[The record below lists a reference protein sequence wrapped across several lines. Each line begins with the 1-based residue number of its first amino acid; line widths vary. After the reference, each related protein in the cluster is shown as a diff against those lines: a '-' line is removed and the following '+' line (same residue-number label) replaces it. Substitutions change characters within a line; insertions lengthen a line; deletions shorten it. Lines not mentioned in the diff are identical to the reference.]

1 MSDDI
6 EQPRRGYNTED
17 IAALGDEPSAPEP
30 RRRRRRW
37 PWVVLATLVIGPL
50 VIFSLWAWLSLSY
63 TYSTG
68 ERAGFIQK
76 FSEKGW
82 ICKTWEGELALVN
95 LPGTMQEIFY
105 FTVRDDAVADEIL
118 DLMRTHD
125 GRIALTYEQH
135 KAVPT
140 SCFGETEYFVTA
152 VQPVRMPG
160 AAPTAPAAQPGVPA
174 TPAPRASGADS
185 GR

>member
-1 MSDDI
+1 MADDI

-17 IAALGDEPSAPEP
+17 IAALGEEPAPPEP

-37 PWVVLATLVIGPL
+37 PWIVLATLVVGPL
-50 VIFSLWAWLSLSY
+50 AIFSLWAWVALSY

-68 ERAGFIQK
+68 DRSGYIQK

-82 ICKTWEGELALVN
+82 ICKTWEGELAQVN
-95 LPGTMQEIFY
+95 LPGTVQEIFP
-105 FTVRDDAVADEIL
+105 FTVRDDRIAAEIIE
-118 DLMRTHD
+118 LMRTHD
-125 GRIALTYEQH
+125 GRVALTYEQH

-160 AAPTAPAAQPGVPA
+160 AAPAAPAVQPGASA
-174 TPAPRASGADS
+174 TPAPGADS

>member
-17 IAALGDEPSAPEP
+17 LATLEGDRPPPAP
-30 RRRRRRW
+30 RRRARW
-37 PWVVLATLVIGPL
+37 PWIMVATLVLGPL
-50 VIFSLWAWLSLSY
+50 VIFSLWAWIALSY
-63 TYSTG
+63 SYSSG

-95 LPGTMQEIFY
+95 LPGTVQDIFP
-105 FTVRDDAVADEIL
+105 FSVRDEKVAREIVE
-118 DLMRTHD
+118 LMRTHD
-125 GRIALTYEQH
+125 GRVALTYDQH

-140 SCFGETEYFVTA
+140 SCFGETEYFVKA
-152 VQPVRMPG
+152 VQPVRTPG
-160 AAPTAPAAQPGVPA
+160 SAPAGPKPPVAIP
-174 TPAPRASGADS
+174 DS

>member
-1 MSDDI
+1 MADDI

-17 IAALGDEPSAPEP
+17 LAAVEGGPRPPAP
-30 RRRRRRW
+30 RRRARW
-37 PWVVLATLVIGPL
+37 PWIMLATLVLGPL
-50 VIFSLWAWLSLSY
+50 VIFSLWAWIALSY
-63 TYSTG
+63 SYSSG

-95 LPGTMQEIFY
+95 LPGTVQDIFP
-105 FTVRDDAVADEIL
+105 FSVRDERVAREIV

-125 GRIALTYEQH
+125 GRIALTYDQH

-140 SCFGETEYFVTA
+140 SCFGETEYFVKA
-152 VQPVRMPG
+152 VQPVRALGEPS
-160 AAPTAPAAQPGVPA
+160 APKAPLEIP
-174 TPAPRASGADS
+174 DS